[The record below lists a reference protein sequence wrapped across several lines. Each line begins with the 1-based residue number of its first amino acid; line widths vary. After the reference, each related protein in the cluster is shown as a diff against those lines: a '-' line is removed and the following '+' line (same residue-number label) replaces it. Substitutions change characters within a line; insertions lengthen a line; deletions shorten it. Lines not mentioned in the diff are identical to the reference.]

1 VGIKTQAGHRE
12 PSTAQESAQLRRA
25 LTGDGVR
32 ALFQP
37 VVRLDSAEVVAYEA
51 LVRGPVGSSLERP
64 DRLFAAAR
72 REDLLAELDWACR
85 AAAWRAVEAAGLPRG
100 RTVLVNVE
108 PETLGRGTPPWAEDL
123 MTKAGSHLR
132 LFVEITERALA
143 LRPAE
148 LLAAVERL
156 RGRGWGI
163 ALDDVGADHRSLALM
178 PFLRPDV
185 IKLDLRLVQANPDPA
200 IAGIVTAVNAES
212 ERSGAVVLAE
222 GIENEEHLTTAR
234 SLGATLGQGWY
245 FGRPEN
251 LPVGE
256 PAPAGIPT
264 LTEPAP
270 RGAGS
275 SPCQIVASARRLR
288 PATKPLLHAISLHL
302 ERQAATLGGE
312 VVVIGAFEHARYFT
326 GRSASRYARLA
337 EQAALVVALGRDL
350 PAEPVAG
357 VRGANLRADDPV
369 SGEWDVVVV
378 SPHFAAALVAR
389 DLGDDGPESERRFD
403 HAVTYDRDLVMD
415 VARDLMHRVEPLR

>member
-1 VGIKTQAGHRE
+1 VSTETQSGLGE
-12 PSTAQESAQLRRA
+12 LSTEEESALLRRA
-25 LTGDGVR
+25 LAGNGVR

-37 VVRLDSAEVVAYEA
+37 VVRLDNGDVVAYEA
-51 LVRGPVGSSLERP
+51 LVRGPVGTELEQP

-72 REDLLAELDWACR
+72 RDDLLAELDWACR
-85 AAAWRAVEAAGLPRG
+85 AAAWRAVEAADLPRG

-108 PETLGRGTPPWAEDL
+108 PETLGRDTPPWAEDL

-148 LLAAVERL
+148 LLASIERL
-156 RGRGWGI
+156 RARGWGI

-185 IKLDLRLVQANPDPA
+185 IKLDLRLVQANPDVA
-200 IAGIVTAVNAES
+200 IAGIVNAVNAEK

-222 GIENEEHLTTAR
+222 GIEHEGHLTTAR
-234 SLGATLGQGWY
+234 ALGATLGQGWH
-245 FGRPEN
+245 FGRPDN

-264 LTEPAP
+264 LSSPPP
-270 RGAGS
+270 RSPGS
-275 SPCQIVASARRLR
+275 SPCQIVGAARRLR

-312 VVVIGAFEHARYFT
+312 AVVLGAFEHAHFFT
-326 GRSASRYARLA
+326 GRTAARYARLA
-337 EQAALVVALGRDL
+337 EQATLVVALGQDL
-350 PAEPVAG
+350 PAEPLAG
-357 VRGANLRADDPV
+357 VRGADLDPDDPV
-369 SGEWDVVVV
+369 AGEWDVVVV

-389 DLGDDGPESERRFD
+389 DLGDQGPDPERRFD
-403 HAVTYDRDLVMD
+403 YAVTYDRSLVME
-415 VARDLMHRVEPLR
+415 VARDLMRRVKPLG